1 MLEELARGQRVIGV
15 KQSHKAIRS
24 GGAKKVFFAADA
36 DPELLSPLK
45 ALCEESGVPSVCAGT
60 MSELGQA
67 CGIEVGAAVA
77 VLIKKEEQ

>member
-15 KQSHKAIRS
+15 KQSHKAIRN
-24 GGAKKVFFAADA
+24 GDAQKVFFAADA

-45 ALCEESGVPSVCAGT
+45 ELCEKNGVPNVCAGT

-67 CGIEVGAAVA
+67 CGIGVGAAVA
-77 VLIKKEEQ
+77 VLLKRAEE